1 MNKRF
6 TFSTAL
12 FLGLSSFAVQASD
25 KTILVLDA
33 SGSMWEQID
42 GKPKI
47 EIARQALK
55 SILADW
61 PADQELGLVAYGH
74 RSKGDCK
81 DIETLIPVGPLDAAK
96 MGKTVD
102 SLIPKGKTPLSAAVK
117 QAAEALKYTEE
128 KATVILISDGKE
140 TCAMD
145 PCALGTELEKAGVN
159 FTAHVI
165 GFDVAKVEDQAGLK
179 CLAENTG
186 GKFIAAANASELNKA
201 LVETVQAPVVEAAAP
216 PPEPPKPEPAPPPKA
231 SITAPASAEKG
242 TLILIEHQAEK
253 PGIEGHV
260 YIYAQGKEQSITYSS
275 VHPDGESYKPTEL
288 RLPATV
294 GEYVLRWKDGQEQLL
309 AETKLNVTEAS
320 IALKAPESAP
330 KGTLL
335 KVGLSAPADLEGHVH
350 IFAKGKDKSI
360 TYGYVRPNPQ
370 GGYLDAEL
378 RLPAEPGDYEIKWLT
393 DRNELLAQAPLQVTD
408 SEIKLTVPAS
418 ASKATLLKVGLTA
431 PAHLEGHV
439 HIFAK
444 GKDQSITYGY
454 VRPNPQGGYLDA
466 ELRLPAEPGDYEIK
480 WLSDRNELLAATPI
494 QVTDS
499 EIKLEAP
506 SSAPKG
512 TSLKIGLIAPDGLE
526 GHVHIFA
533 KGKDESITYGY
544 VRENA
549 IKGYDPAELSLP
561 AQPGDYELKWISD
574 RNEVLASAPI
584 QVTDAEISLSAPEQ
598 VQKSTE
604 IQIALKGPDG
614 LTGHVHLFAKG
625 KDQSITYGYVRANST
640 QGYEPATL
648 TVPDQLGDY
657 TLRWLTERNEVL
669 AEAPLQVV
677 EQISE

>member
-1 MNKRF
+1 MKQGF
-6 TFSTAL
+6 TLSTAL
-12 FLGLSSFAVQASD
+12 LLGLSSFAVQASD

-42 GKPKI
+42 NKPKI

-81 DIETLIPVGPLDAAK
+81 DIETLIPVAPLDAAN

-102 SLIPKGKTPLSAAVK
+102 NLIPKGKTPLSAAVK

-140 TCAMD
+140 TCDSD
-145 PCALGTELEKAGVN
+145 PCTLGTELEKAGVN

-201 LVETVQAPVVEAAAP
+201 LVETVQAPVMEATTP
-216 PPEPPKPEPAPPPKA
+216 PPEPPKPEPAPLPKA
-231 SITAPASAEKG
+231 TITAPTSAEKG
-242 TLILIEHQAEK
+242 TLILVEHQADK

-260 YIYAQGKEQSITYSS
+260 YIYAQGKEQNISYGY
-275 VHPDGESYKPTEL
+275 VRPEGDSYKPTEL

-309 AETKLNVTEAS
+309 AETAITVTEAT

-335 KVGLSAPADLEGHVH
+335 KVGLTAPAKLEGHVH
-350 IFAKGKDKSI
+350 IFAKGKEQSI

-370 GGYLDAEL
+370 GGYLDTEL
-378 RLPAEPGDYEIKWLT
+378 RLPAEPGDYELKWLT
-393 DRNELLAQAPLQVTD
+393 DRNEVLAQAPIQVTA
-408 SEIKLTVPAS
+408 SEIKLDAPSS
-418 ASKATLLKVGLTA
+418 APKGTSVKIGLMGPDGLA
-431 PAHLEGHV
+431 GHV

-454 VRPNPQGGYLDA
+454 VR
-466 ELRLPAEPGDYEIK
+466 
-480 WLSDRNELLAATPI
+480 
-494 QVTDS
+494 
-499 EIKLEAP
+499 
-506 SSAPKG
+506 
-512 TSLKIGLIAPDGLE
+512 
-526 GHVHIFA
+526 
-533 KGKDESITYGY
+533 
-544 VRENA
+544 ENA
-549 IKGYDPAELSLP
+549 IKGYEPSELSLP
-561 AQPGDYELKWISD
+561 AQPGDYELKWLSE
-574 RNEVLASAPI
+574 RNEVLATVPI
-584 QVTDAEISLSAPEQ
+584 QVTEADISLSAPEQ

-614 LTGHVHLFAKG
+614 LTGHVHLFAQG
-625 KDQSITYGYVRANST
+625 KEQSITYGYVRTSST
-640 QGYEPATL
+640 QGYEPSTL
-648 TVPDQLGDY
+648 TVPDVLGHY